1 MHRTAQHKPHPKQ
14 ECYEGII
21 SLTARGVGFFT
32 LPETEEEIRIEREHI
47 HTALHNDYVAI
58 CLRPEI
64 KYEKRTGEVKRIIT
78 RAKEDFV
85 GTLSSEGGRYFVV
98 PQDRRMYTSIALSPR
113 EAEKASIG
121 DKVLVRMLP
130 WEAPSKEPSGE
141 IREVIGKKG
150 VHETEMRALALDR
163 GIDLSF
169 PPQVVKEAEEERRN
183 HAETLANEV
192 PKRRDMR
199 GVPLFTI
206 DPKTAKDFDD
216 ALSVEKLPEEGLFRI
231 GIHIADVSAFVKS
244 GTALDAEA
252 AKRSNS
258 IYLVDRTIPMLPHP
272 LSTDICSLNPDEDR
286 LAFSVILDMSEDG
299 DIKRHWFGKTIIHS
313 EKRFTYEEAQEVLN
327 EGRGIFH

>member
-1 MHRTAQHKPHPKQ
+1 M
-14 ECYEGII
+14 
-21 SLTARGVGFFT
+21 
-32 LPETEEEIRIEREHI
+32 PETEEEIRIEREHI
-47 HTALHNDYVAI
+47 HTALHNDYVPSV
-58 CLRPEI
+58 RSEI

-85 GTLSSEGGRYFVV
+85 GTLSSEGGKYFVV
-98 PQDRRMYTSIALSPR
+98 PQDRRMYTSITLSPR
-113 EAEKASIG
+113 EADKASIG

-183 HAETLANEV
+183 HAEPLANDV

-216 ALSVEKLPEEGLFRI
+216 ALSVEKLPEDGLFRI
-231 GIHIADVSAFVKS
+231 GIHIPDVSAFVKKE
-244 GTALDAEA
+244 TALDAEA

-258 IYLVDRTIPMLPHP
+258 IYL
-272 LSTDICSLNPDEDR
+272 C
-286 LAFSVILDMSEDG
+286 
-299 DIKRHWFGKTIIHS
+299 
-313 EKRFTYEEAQEVLN
+313 
-327 EGRGIFH
+327 